1 MGYDFIG
8 RNKGSMTD
16 DMPLRRKLYWFLA
29 LITLF
34 RLIVASSFELS
45 TDEGYYWLWSNHLD
59 LSYYDHP
66 PMIAYVLALATYFS
80 DAEIFIRLAPIVGS
94 VVTSLLLYEMARDL
108 YNDESAGFNAVLMAN
123 VTLIFSAGALIATPD
138 TPLVPFYTAAMMLTF
153 KAVRSE
159 PGSWD
164 GYTLWTAAGAAAGGA
179 LLSKYTAFFFFP
191 CALLYLLLSVRGR
204 MWLKRA
210 EPYLASAFSFIV
222 FMPVIVWN
230 SRHDWVSL
238 SFQAK
243 HGLAEI
249 GGNAFD
255 RFLEFAGLQIAL
267 YSFGIFF
274 FLIAAGVA
282 VSKSSYMEVHPKTR
296 ETALFLFSFS
306 IPIIGFFVLN
316 SFRARVEGNW
326 PILGFIPLF
335 LQAGSMASGWYSS
348 RRYRIPFR
356 ASLGVALLVWIVLH
370 VQLTDPIIPHP
381 KRFEISRRIYGWKL
395 LGAKI
400 DEAKKRGD
408 VSFIISNRHQIATL
422 MTYYTKPHM
431 RAYLIGANNDRFTF
445 LPPPDSMKGKNAV
458 YLTENG
464 RDMIKAIAPLFDRVE
479 KLRQVDIVRKGELI
493 RSFTLYLCYNYRGG
507 LDSL

>member
-1 MGYDFIG
+1 MGNDVPA
-8 RNKGSMTD
+8 RQ
-16 DMPLRRKLYWFLA
+16 RLYWFLA

-45 TDEGYYWLWSNHLD
+45 LDEGYYWLWSKNLD

-80 DAEIFIRLAPIVGS
+80 DAEIFIRLAPILGS
-94 VVTSLLLYEMARDL
+94 VVTSLLLYEMANDL
-108 YNDESAGFNAVLMAN
+108 YNDECAGFNAVLMAN

-164 GYTLWTAAGAAAGGA
+164 GYTLWTAAGAAIGGA
-179 LLSKYTAFFFFP
+179 MLSKYTAFFFFP
-191 CALLYLLLSVRGR
+191 CALLYFFLSTRGR
-204 MWLKRA
+204 AWLKRP
-210 EPYLASAFSFIV
+210 EPYLASFISFIV

-249 GGNAFD
+249 GGNPFD
-255 RFLEFAGLQIAL
+255 RFLEFAGLQIVL
-267 YSFGIFF
+267 YSAGIFF
-274 FLIAAGVA
+274 FLIAAGVS
-282 VSKSSYMEVHPKTR
+282 VSKSSYKEVHPRAR
-296 ETALFLFSFS
+296 EAALFLFSFS

-326 PILGFIPLF
+326 PILGVIPLF
-335 LQAGSMASGWYSS
+335 LRAGKMAGGWYSS
-348 RRYRIPFR
+348 PRFKIPFR
-356 ASLGVALLVWIVLH
+356 ASLAIALLLWIVFH
-370 VQLTDPIIPHP
+370 VQLTNPVIPHP
-381 KRFEISRRIYGWKL
+381 KRFEIGRRVYGWRL

-400 DEAKKRGD
+400 DEAKKSGD
-408 VSFIISNRHQIATL
+408 VSFIVSNRHQIATL
-422 MTYYTKPHM
+422 MTYYTEPHM

-445 LPPPDSMKGKNAV
+445 LPPPDSMKGKNAI
-458 YLTENG
+458 YLTEMG
-464 RDMIKAIAPLFDRVE
+464 RDMIKSITPLFDKVE
-479 KLRQVDIVRKGELI
+479 TLEKVDIVRKGELI
-493 RSFTLYLCYNYRGG
+493 RSFTLYLCYNYHGG
-507 LDSL
+507 LDRL

>member
-1 MGYDFIG
+1 M
-8 RNKGSMTD
+8 RMTD
-16 DMPLRRKLYWFLA
+16 EIPMRQRVYWFLA

-45 TDEGYYWLWSNHLD
+45 LDEGYYWLWSKNLD

-80 DAEIFIRLAPIVGS
+80 DAEIYIRLAPIVS
-94 VVTSLLLYEMARDL
+94 AVVTSLLLYEMADDL
-108 YNDESAGFNAVLMAN
+108 YNDASAGFNALLIAN

-164 GYTLWTAAGAAAGGA
+164 AYTLWTAAGAAIGGA

-191 CALLYLLLSVRGR
+191 CALLYLLLSTRGR
-204 MWLKRA
+204 MWLRRI
-210 EPYLASAFSFIV
+210 EPYIAAAVSFIV
-222 FMPVIVWN
+222 FTPVIVWN

-238 SFQAK
+238 AFQAK
-243 HGLAEI
+243 HGLADI
-249 GGNAFD
+249 SGNALSLFA
-255 RFLEFAGLQIAL
+255 EFAGLQIVI
-267 YSFGIFF
+267 YSVGIFF
-274 FLIAAGVA
+274 FLIAAGA
-282 VSKSSYMEVHPKTR
+282 ALSISAYMEVHPKAR

-306 IPIIGFFVLN
+306 VPVIGFFVLN

-335 LQAGSMASGWYSS
+335 LQAGRMSAGWYSS
-348 RRYRIPFR
+348 ARFRIPFR
-356 ASLGVALLVWIVLH
+356 ASLAVALLMWIVLH

-381 KRFEISRRIYGWKL
+381 QRIEISRRVYGWRL
-395 LGAKI
+395 LGTKI
-400 DEAKKRGD
+400 DEAKKIAD
-408 VSFIISNRHQIATL
+408 VSFIISNRHQITTL

-445 LPPPDSMKGKNAV
+445 LPPPDSMKGKNAI
-458 YLTENG
+458 YLTEMG
-464 RDMIKAIAPLFDRVE
+464 RDMVKSITPLFDKVE
-479 KLRQVDIVRKGELI
+479 VIESVDIVRKGELI

>member
-1 MGYDFIG
+1 M
-8 RNKGSMTD
+8 RMAD
-16 DMPLRRKLYWFLA
+16 DVPIRQRLYWFLA

-45 TDEGYYWLWSNHLD
+45 LDEGYYWLWSKNLD

-66 PMIAYVLALATYFS
+66 PMVAYVLALATYFS
-80 DAEIFIRLAPIVGS
+80 DAEIFIRLAPILAS
-94 VVTSLLLYEMARDL
+94 VVISLLLFEMASDL
-108 YNDESAGFNAVLMAN
+108 YNDERAGLNAVLMVN

-164 GYTLWTAAGAAAGGA
+164 GITLWTTAGAAIGGA

-191 CALLYLLLSVRGR
+191 CALLYLLLSRRGR
-204 MWLKRA
+204 MWLKRP
-210 EPYLASAFSFIV
+210 EPYLASLLSLVV
-222 FMPVIVWN
+222 FAPVIVWN

-238 SFQAK
+238 AFQAK
-243 HGLAEI
+243 HGLADI
-249 GGNAFD
+249 GGNSLSLFT
-255 RFLEFAGLQIAL
+255 EFAAFQIVL
-267 YSFGIFF
+267 YSIGIFF
-274 FLIAAGVA
+274 FLLAAGAA
-282 VSKSSYMEVHPKTR
+282 VSISSYMEVHPRAR

-306 IPIIGFFVLN
+306 IPVIGFFFLN

-335 LQAGSMASGWYSS
+335 LQAGRMSAYWYSS
-348 RRYRIPFR
+348 SRFKIIFR
-356 ASLGVALLVWIVLH
+356 ASLAIALLIWTLLH

-381 KRFEISRRIYGWKL
+381 QRLEISRRVYGWRL

-400 DEAKKRGD
+400 DEAKKRSD
-408 VSFIISNRHQIATL
+408 VSFVISNRHQIGTL

-431 RAYLIGANNDRFTF
+431 RAYLLGANNDRLTF
-445 LPPPDSMKGKNAV
+445 MPPVDSMKGKNAI
-458 YLTENG
+458 YLTEMG
-464 RDMIKAIAPLFDRVE
+464 RDMIKEITPLFDKVVALE
-479 KLRQVDIVRKGELI
+479 KVDIVRKGELI
-493 RSFTLYLCYNYRGG
+493 RSFKLYLCYNYRGG
-507 LDSL
+507 LDRL